1 MTITGLDGNTTSIAF
16 ATSAFA
22 GKVIGLD
29 PSTGSR
35 DSIEGS
41 HLGTV
46 KSMEFFPASLVDN
59 GEVTLEVEFDPA
71 VKSLIGEVSSD
82 NAPTEAITIT
92 WPKKDGEGTAGKTEF
107 DAFITAMP
115 KGSAANSERMVYSM
129 TLKITGDITDTAGS
143 A

>member
-1 MTITGLDGNTTSIAF
+1 MSITGLDGNTTSIAF
-16 ATSAFA
+16 GTSAFA

-35 DSIEGS
+35 DPVEGS

-46 KSMEFFPASLVDN
+46 KSMEFFPANLVDN
-59 GEVTLEVEFDPA
+59 GEVSLEVEFDPA
-71 VKSLIGEVSSD
+71 VKSLIGEVSSV
-82 NAPTEAITIT
+82 NAVTENIIIT
-92 WPKKDGEGTAGKTEF
+92 WPLKSTESVAGTTAF

-115 KGSAANSERMVYSM
+115 KGSAANGERMVYTM

-143 A
+143 V